1 METEAPKQAVIHG
14 GTAEESQTAPASGKR
29 QAFRDLKR
37 ELSDADLASSG
48 AQKLLLDMLLSA
60 ETERDEYKEYVRS
73 YYEANTRTQVL
84 EEKLKGDVTNETLFA
99 VGVGI
104 GGTIIG
110 LAPVYWDKPPAGVI
124 TLIVGL
130 MLASGAVVGRLR
142 FRKNSKAVPTTK

>member
-1 METEAPKQAVIHG
+1 MEMEAPKQGVTHG
-14 GTAEESQTAPASGKR
+14 PTVEETQTAPATGKR

-60 ETERDEYKEYVRS
+60 ETERDEYKEYLKSYYDANVRS
-73 YYEANTRTQVL
+73 QVL
-84 EEKLKGDVTNETLFA
+84 EERLKADITNETLFG

-110 LAPVYWDKPPAGVI
+110 LAPTYWDKPPAGVLA
-124 TLIVGL
+124 LIVGL
-130 MLASGAVVGRLR
+130 LLAGGALVGRLR
-142 FRKNSKAVPTTK
+142 YRKTSKPVPSTK